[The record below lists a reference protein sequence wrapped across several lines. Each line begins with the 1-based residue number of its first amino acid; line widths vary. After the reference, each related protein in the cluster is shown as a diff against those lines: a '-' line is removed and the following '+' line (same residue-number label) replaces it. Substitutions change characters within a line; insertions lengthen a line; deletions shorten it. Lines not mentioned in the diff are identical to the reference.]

1 MGGILGI
8 DAIEL
13 LLKQVAAA
21 LSHEQLQIKSR
32 EPIPNA
38 NSIRQ
43 LSPVRKSTRHAWSDA
58 RH

>member
-43 LSPVRKSTRHAWSDA
+43 LHPRHKSKHHALSA
-58 RH
+58 ALR